1 MKIKFKLGR
10 KFIGDNLPCLIVA
23 ELSGN
28 HRGRFSRVKNL
39 IIKAKKSGADLIKL
53 QTYTPDTITL
63 NSHKKDFRINKNTPW
78 KKNKN
83 LWDLYNKAYT
93 PWEWH
98 KKIFELGKKL
108 QIDIFSSPFDE
119 TAVDLLESL
128 NCPAY
133 KIASAEINH
142 IPLLIKVAQTKKPII
157 LSIGLASLKDLQFA
171 IKVLKKNGSKKI
183 IILQCV
189 SSYPSPVNEQNL
201 KTLPALRKKFNSI
214 VGLSDHTLGISTP
227 IAATVLGASLIEKHF
242 NLDDDEK
249 TVDSFFSLKEEN
261 FKKMVVSIREVEA
274 SLGTIEYGIS
284 KSSKKN
290 LNSRRSIYISKRI
303 NKGEKISLKN
313 IRVVRPSFGLH
324 PKYFK
329 KVLGKKINKNLNFGD
344 RLMLKYVSKD

>member
-1 MKIKFKLGR
+1 MKIKLGR
-10 KFIGDNLPCLIVA
+10 KFIGDHLPCLIVA

-28 HRGRFSRVKNL
+28 HKGKFSRIKNL
-39 IIKAKKSGADLIKL
+39 IIKAKQAGADLIKL

-63 NSHKKDFRINKNTPW
+63 NSNKKDFRINKNTPW

-98 KKIFELGKKL
+98 KKIFDLGKKL
-108 QIDIFSSPFDE
+108 KIDIFSSPFDE

-142 IPLLIKVAQTKKPII
+142 IPLLIKVAKTKKPII
-157 LSIGLASLKDLQFA
+157 LSIGLASLKDLQSA
-171 IKVLKKNGSKKI
+171 IKILKDNGTTKI
-183 IILQCV
+183 IILHCV
-189 SSYPSPVNEQNL
+189 SSYPSPINEQNL
-201 KTLPALRKKFNSI
+201 RTLPALRKKFNCI
-214 VGLSDHTLGISTP
+214 VGLSDHTLGISVP

-242 NLDDDEK
+242 NLDDNEK
-249 TVDSFFSLKEEN
+249 TVDSFFSLKKEN
-261 FKKMVVSIREVEA
+261 FKKMVLSIREAEA
-274 SLGTIEYGIS
+274 SLGTINYDIS

-290 LNSRRSIYISKRI
+290 LNSRRSIYISQKI

-324 PKYFK
+324 PRYFK
-329 KVLGKKINKNLNFGD
+329 KILGKKINKSLNLGD
-344 RLMLKYVSKD
+344 RLKLKNISID